1 MRVAMAFLA
10 LFTEQFADKR
20 SVRVLFAASAF
31 RAAAV
36 AVTVAVAVAFI
47 FAAVAVTVAVPMH
60 MCMVFNYL
68 K

>member
-36 AVTVAVAVAFI
+36 AVAMAFI
-47 FAAVAVTVAVPMH
+47 FAAVAVPMAVPMH
-60 MCMVFNYL
+60 MCMVFDYL